1 MTSRPLDIAIF
12 ASGNGS
18 NAENII
24 RYFNQGDGRGSG
36 LRVTLVVASRPD
48 AYVIERASGLD
59 VPVEVVTRHQLND
72 PAILLPL
79 LDRYHIDIIVLAG
92 FLLMLP
98 QYLLH
103 RYPGRIVNIHPS
115 LLPRHGGKGMYGA
128 NVHRAVK
135 EAGDTV
141 TGITIHLVSEEYD
154 KGEIIF
160 QTTVEVAPDDT
171 PEDIERKIHHLERL
185 HFPRVIRDTFAT
197 DTPGQ

>member
-1 MTSRPLDIAIF
+1 MTSRPLNIAIF

-24 RYFNQGDGRGSG
+24 RYFNQGEGRGSG

-48 AYVIERASGLD
+48 AYVIERARGLD
-59 VPVEVVTRHQLND
+59 VPVEVVTRPHLND
-72 PAILLPL
+72 PAVLLPI

-103 RYPGRIVNIHPS
+103 RYPERIVNIHPS

-171 PEDIERKIHHLERL
+171 PEDIERKIHRLERI

-197 DTPGQ
+197 DAPGH

>member
-1 MTSRPLDIAIF
+1 MTSRPLNIAIF

-24 RYFNQGDGRGSG
+24 RYFNQGEGRGSG
-36 LRVTLVVASRPD
+36 LRGTLVVASRPD
-48 AYVIERASGLD
+48 AYVVERARGLD
-59 VPVEVVTRHQLND
+59 VPVEVVTRPHLND
-72 PAILLPL
+72 PAVLLPI

-171 PEDIERKIHHLERL
+171 PEDIERKIHRLERI
-185 HFPRVIRDTFAT
+185 HFPHVIRDTFAT
-197 DTPGQ
+197 DTPGH

>member
-48 AYVIERASGLD
+48 AYVIERARGLD

>member
-48 AYVIERASGLD
+48 AYVIERARGLD
-59 VPVEVVTRHQLND
+59 VPVEVITRPQLND
-72 PAILLPL
+72 PDILLPL

>member
-24 RYFNQGDGRGSG
+24 RYFNQGEGRGSG
-36 LRVTLVVASRPD
+36 LRGTLVVASRPD
-48 AYVIERASGLD
+48 AYVIERARGLD
-59 VPVEVVTRHQLND
+59 VPVEVVTRPHLND
-72 PAILLPL
+72 PAVLLPI

>member
-48 AYVIERASGLD
+48 AYVIERARGLD
-59 VPVEVVTRHQLND
+59 VPVEVVTRPQLND

-98 QYLLH
+98 KYLLH

-160 QTTVEVAPDDT
+160 QATVEVAPDDT

>member
-48 AYVIERASGLD
+48 AYVIERARGLD
-59 VPVEVVTRHQLND
+59 VPVEVVTRPQLND
-72 PAILLPL
+72 PDILLPL

>member
-48 AYVIERASGLD
+48 AYVIERARGLD
-59 VPVEVVTRHQLND
+59 VPVEVVTRPQLND

>member
-1 MTSRPLDIAIF
+1 MPDHPSPRNIAVF

-24 RYFNQGDGRGSG
+24 RYFNHGDGNRSP

-48 AYVIERASGLD
+48 AYVVQRAQRLD
-59 VPVEVVTRHQLND
+59 IDTEVMPRQALND
-72 PAILLPL
+72 PEALLPI
-79 LDRYHIDIIVLAG
+79 LDNHAIDIIVLAG
-92 FLLMLP
+92 FMLMLP
-98 QYLLH
+98 QFLLH

-135 EAGDTV
+135 DAGDTE
-141 TGITIHLVSEEYD
+141 TGITIHYVNEEYD

-160 QTTVEVAPDDT
+160 QASVAVDPSDT
-171 PEDIERKIHHLERL
+171 PADIEQKIHNLERL
-185 HFPRVIRDTFAT
+185 HFPRVLEKTFF
-197 DTPGQ
+197 PG